1 MKTICFYFQIHQ
13 PYRLKRYRF
22 FDIGADHY
30 YYDDA
35 KNQEILVRIARNSY
49 LPANETILSLIKK
62 TKGAFKVAYSIS
74 GLALES
80 LEQFCPEVIDSFKEL
95 AKTGCV
101 EFLGET
107 YAHSFAALKKES
119 NEFELQVKE
128 HSDKIQALFGQKP
141 TVFRGTELLYSDDMA
156 ERILSLGF
164 KGAVTEGCPSVLDG
178 WRSPDYVYCSGAN
191 QRLKLLLKN
200 NGISRDIAHKF
211 SDCNWDQ
218 FPLTAEKLMSWIS
231 DNKQEQVVNIFMN
244 YEVLGEI
251 QKAESG
257 IFEFLKALPEQA
269 IANGIAFGTP
279 SEVMD
284 ANRPVDTISVP
295 YPITWASENDLSP
308 WFGNA
313 IQDEAYNRL
322 FSIAERVRLTR
333 DKSLLHDFYKLQ
345 SSDHLYYMSTS
356 HYNQFFCP
364 YDSPY
369 DAFINYM
376 NVASDFMQRVESRF
390 PKNTSTEE
398 LNALVQTIVNLEKQV
413 EELKGGAKPK
423 AEKKAVAPKTEVK
436 AEKPAAETK
445 KKVTSS
451 RKKKAE

>member
-1 MKTICFYFQIHQ
+1 MKTICLYFQIHQ

-35 KNQEILVRIARNSY
+35 KNQEILVRIAKNSY

-80 LEQFCPEVIDSFKEL
+80 MEQYCPEVIDSFKEL

-107 YAHSFAALKKES
+107 YAHSFSVLKKES
-119 NEFELQVKE
+119 KEFELQVKE

-141 TVFRGTELLYSDDMA
+141 SVFAGTELVYSDEMV
-156 ERILSLGF
+156 ERILDLGF
-164 KGAVTEGCPSVLDG
+164 KGVVTEGCQSVLAG
-178 WRSPDYVYCSGAN
+178 WKSPDYVYCSSAN
-191 QRLKLLLKN
+191 QRLKMLLKN
-200 NGISRDIAHKF
+200 SGISNDIAHRF
-211 SDCNWDQ
+211 SDWNWDQ
-218 FPLTAEKLMSWIS
+218 FPLTAEKLLGWVS

-251 QKAESG
+251 HKAESG

-269 IANGIAFGTP
+269 KQNGIAFGTP

-295 YPITWASENDLSP
+295 YPITWAKESDLSP

-333 DKSLLHDFYKLQ
+333 DKSLLQDFYKLQ

-423 AEKKAVAPKTEVK
+423 ATAAPKAKEN
-436 AEKPAAETK
+436 AEKPAAEPK
-445 KKVTSS
+445 KKAATT

>member
-35 KNQEILVRIARNSY
+35 KNQEVLARIARNSY
-49 LPANETILSLIKK
+49 LPANETILSLIKQ

-80 LEQFCPEVIDSFKEL
+80 LEQYCPEVIDSFKEL

-107 YAHSFAALKKES
+107 YAHSFAVLKKES

-141 TVFRGTELLYSDDMA
+141 TVFRGTELLYSDEMV

-164 KGAVTEGCPSVLDG
+164 KGVVTEGCQSVLGG
-178 WRSPDYVYCSGAN
+178 WKSPDYVYCSAAN
-191 QRLKLLLKN
+191 QRLKMLLKN
-200 NGISRDIAHKF
+200 NGISHDIAHKF
-211 SDCNWDQ
+211 SDWNWNQ
-218 FPLTAEKLMSWIS
+218 YPLTAEKLMGWVA

-251 QKAESG
+251 QKADSG
-257 IFEFLKALPEQA
+257 IFEFLKALPTQA
-269 IANGIAFGTP
+269 KERGIAFGTP
-279 SEVMD
+279 SEIMD

-295 YPITWASENDLSP
+295 YPITWSNESNLSP

-322 FSIAERVRLTR
+322 FSVAERVRLTR

-398 LNALVQTIVNLEKQV
+398 LNALVQTIVNLENHV
-413 EELKGGAKPK
+413 AELKGENKP
-423 AEKKAVAPKTEVK
+423 VATATV
-436 AEKPAAETK
+436 ETK
-445 KKVTSS
+445 KKATT